1 MAKWYGKV
9 GYAITKEIEPGI
21 WTSEVIERPYY
32 GDTIKVVSKWVTS
45 NNVND
50 NLDLSSQIS
59 MVSDPFAYQNFQ
71 SIKYVEFMG
80 SFWEVSSV
88 EPQHPRL
95 ILTIGGVYNGQRPDP
110 AITE

>member
-1 MAKWYGKV
+1 MAKWYGIV
-9 GYAITKEIEPGI
+9 GYAITKETEPGV
-21 WTSEVIERPYY
+21 WVPEVIERPYY

-45 NNVND
+45 NNAND

-80 SFWEVSSV
+80 AFWEVSSV

-95 ILTIGGVYNGQRPDP
+95 ILTIGGVYNGQRPEI
-110 AITE
+110 AE

>member
-9 GYAITKEIEPGI
+9 GYIISKEVTPGI
-21 WTSEVIERPYY
+21 WAPEPIEHPYS
-32 GDTIKVVSKWVTS
+32 GDTIKLVSKWSTS
-45 NNVND
+45 SQVND
-50 NLDLSSQIS
+50 NLDLSTQIS
-59 MVSDPFAYQNFQ
+59 IVSDPFAYENFQ

-88 EPQHPRL
+88 EPQYPRL
-95 ILTIGGVYNGQRPDP
+95 ILTVGGVYNGQRPES

>member
-95 ILTIGGVYNGQRPDP
+95 ILTIGGVYNGQ
-110 AITE
+110 